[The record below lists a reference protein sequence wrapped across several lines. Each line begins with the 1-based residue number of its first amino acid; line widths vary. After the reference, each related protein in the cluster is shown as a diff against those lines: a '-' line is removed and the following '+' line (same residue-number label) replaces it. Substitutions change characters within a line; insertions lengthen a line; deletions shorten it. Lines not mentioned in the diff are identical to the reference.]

1 MNKFKKVLL
10 SFVLVLTLGI
20 LLVSCD
26 TVKQIISDVA
36 GPEIEKQVNEMLGLA
51 DAKEEDKF
59 ALPEATRYEN
69 FKIQKS
75 DDGKTTTY
83 AGDVFEPK
91 VEFEDYAKELSD
103 KLGADFTK
111 EDISD
116 LYEEVLSANKWSYV
130 EEDGSSY
137 TFNFKEVVKKD
148 GTVERWTIEVIVYD
162 ANYVEET
169 PEVESGK

>member
-20 LLVSCD
+20 LLVICD

-59 ALPEATRYEN
+59 ALPAATRYEN

-91 VEFEDYAKELSD
+91 V
-103 KLGADFTK
+103 
-111 EDISD
+111 
-116 LYEEVLSANKWSYV
+116 
-130 EEDGSSY
+130 
-137 TFNFKEVVKKD
+137 
-148 GTVERWTIEVIVYD
+148 
-162 ANYVEET
+162 
-169 PEVESGK
+169 

>member
-1 MNKFKKVLL
+1 MKMFKRILL
-10 SFVLVLTLGI
+10 SFVLVVTLS
-20 LLVSCD
+20 LFLVSCD

-36 GPEIEKQVNEMLGLA
+36 GPEIENQINNLLGLQ

-69 FKIQKS
+69 FKIEKS

-91 VEFEDYAKELSD
+91 VEFEDYAEELSS

-116 LYEEVLSANKWSYV
+116 LYDEIKSANKWSYV

-137 TFNFKEVVKKD
+137 TFNFKEVLKED
-148 GTVERWTIEVIVYD
+148 GTVERWNIEVIVYD
-162 ANYVEET
+162 ASYVPET
-169 PEVESGK
+169 PDTDTAE